1 MAVDG
6 ADVSEEEVR
15 SKERVCILF
24 DGNDQDA
31 LICAR
36 AQWKML
42 SDAHCHTQYWSEE
55 TGRWQKRLKRTSPND
70 HIDRLTFQD
79 HLIIADFNCSKF
91 GQIPH
96 A

>member
-1 MAVDG
+1 HDHLQPVLISTQPIEDTHCIMAVDG

-31 LICAR
+31 LLCAR
-36 AQWKML
+36 SQWKML

-55 TGRWQKRLKRTSPND
+55 TGRWQKKAEANLPE
-70 HIDRLTFQD
+70 
-79 HLIIADFNCSKF
+79 
-91 GQIPH
+91 
-96 A
+96 